1 MYLSTCIILT
11 TIINSNNGIIAT
23 VGKHIATQ
31 ETLARRSK
39 GIRIDESADGGI
51 VVTALE
57 VVEPGFSVVVVA
69 TVADG
74 INSSHGAAGINH
86 IAPGIVAIL
95 RNSCASA
102 VDNPDDIALL
112 VQHID
117 VVCTVVLEGIGQTA
131 VIVDDIQDIAAPGLT
146 NDLTIQSQVVVSH
159 TVNSLAVTDA
169 SHVVGVLDLVVI
181 GLCTDELAALFPVKV
196 PTGAVVV
203 AV

>member
-1 MYLSTCIILT
+1 MPCACKL
-11 TIINSNNGIIAT
+11 
-23 VGKHIATQ
+23 
-31 ETLARRSK
+31 
-39 GIRIDESADGGI
+39 IRIDETADAGI
-51 VVTALE
+51 VVTALQ
-57 VVEPGFSVVVVA
+57 VVEPGFSVVVLA
-69 TVADG
+69 TVANG
-74 INSSHGAAGINH
+74 IDSSHGAVGINH

-95 RNSCASA
+95 CDGCTGA
-102 VDNPDDIALL
+102 VDDPDNITLL
-112 VQHID
+112 VQNID

-169 SHVVGVLDLVVI
+169 SHIVGVLDLVVI
-181 GLCTDELAALFPVKV
+181 GLCIDELAALCPVKV